1 MSVVHKTGC
10 KCRKSACLK
19 KYCECFNK
27 GVPCSEKCN
36 CIGCRNVFDTGTGVV
51 ERVLGSSSTDPAP
64 KQRVG
69 GGESSSNKSGGK
81 QGEMRGDGKVGGPG
95 DEESMSS
102 EKRGEAGWTGG
113 GGSGG
118 PRRRQSPGPHSHS
131 G

>member
-1 MSVVHKTGC
+1 MIVQRSDNVSVVHKTGC

-51 ERVLGSSSTDPAP
+51 ERVLGSFSTDTAS

-69 GGESSSNKSGGK
+69 GGESSSMKSGGK
-81 QGEMRGDGKVGGPG
+81 QGEMQGDGKMGG
-95 DEESMSS
+95 
-102 EKRGEAGWTGG
+102 AGHEDP
-113 GGSGG
+113 GSGG
-118 PRRRQSPGPHSHS
+118 PRRRQSPGPQAHS